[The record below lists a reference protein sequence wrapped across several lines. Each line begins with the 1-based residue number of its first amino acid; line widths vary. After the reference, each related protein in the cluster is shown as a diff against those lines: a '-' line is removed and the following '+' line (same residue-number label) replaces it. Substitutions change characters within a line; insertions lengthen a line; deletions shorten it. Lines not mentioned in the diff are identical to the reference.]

1 MAFPLLTLL
10 VNPNA
15 FFSRDSSEWEALRV
29 PALIVLAAAL
39 IAGATAILTMDL
51 MAGIMPPDVQQYQG
65 AFLILGIVGQ
75 IAWILV
81 FWVIWAGVFTG
92 VSLFF
97 QGKGPFGRTLA
108 VTGYGHLPLVIG
120 SVISLAMLSV
130 FIPDISVPAVNTVEE
145 IRAASIALMH
155 HPVMILVGI
164 LGMIFLFWA
173 ANIWIF
179 GIRYAR
185 GISLR
190 NAAITV
196 GVPVA
201 LYLTFTLW
209 SLAGMPL

>member
-1 MAFPLLTLL
+1 
-10 VNPNA
+10 
-15 FFSRDSSEWEALRV
+15 
-29 PALIVLAAAL
+29 
-39 IAGATAILTMDL
+39 
-51 MAGIMPPDVQQYQG
+51 
-65 AFLILGIVGQ
+65 
-75 IAWILV
+75 
-81 FWVIWAGVFTG
+81 
-92 VSLFF
+92 
-97 QGKGPFGRTLA
+97 
-108 VTGYGHLPLVIG
+108 VIG

>member
-1 MAFPLLTLL
+1 MASPLLTLL

-81 FWVIWAGVFTG
+81 FWAIWAGVFTV

-145 IRAASIALMH
+145 IQAASIALMH
-155 HPVMILVGI
+155 HPVMMFSGI
-164 LGMIFLFWA
+164 MGMIFLLWA

-185 GISLR
+185 AISLR

-201 LYLTFTLW
+201 LYLIFTLW